1 MTPLPHRSGNSQ
13 ELIYAEAPVFL
24 RPVQALIYVF
34 ALRICRRKETA
45 MRQAILAIVGAGGV
59 VLLAGAVRNRGFYL
73 ADQVCAKGAILCDN
87 PGWVLVS
94 CAVLVFVATIHTIA
108 KT

>member
-1 MTPLPHRSGNSQ
+1 
-13 ELIYAEAPVFL
+13 
-24 RPVQALIYVF
+24 
-34 ALRICRRKETA
+34 

-59 VLLAGAVRNRGFYL
+59 FLLAGALRNRGYSL

-87 PGWVLVS
+87 QWWVLVI
-94 CAVLVFVATIHTIA
+94 CAALLFVATIQTIA